1 MWVPEVQGACYT
13 PVLDAALPY
22 SYIGTS
28 GSYQFVEDEAK
39 EECIGPDRK
48 NLLQGWIQQS
58 GLDADERYWHPKDS
72 DSLEV
77 EVVTVEESQLAQT
90 DFSSADFI
98 YICGDTTKSS
108 KAYQNPQAVWDA
120 VANSVSLQKVPCM
133 IDASSGVWEKCA
145 AYQEGYT
152 GQSDFIHENVYIF
165 GTKDAAAREP
175 LFENLEGVVSDTSG
189 CSEVSRIDQKR
200 KYDKKRRGKT
210 FDRHYPSVS
219 DAIYY

>member
-1 MWVPEVQGACYT
+1 MRT
-13 PVLDAALPY
+13 KVLA
-22 SYIGTS
+22 S
-28 GSYQFVEDEAK
+28 
-39 EECIGPDRK
+39 
-48 NLLQGWIQQS
+48 
-58 GLDADERYWHPKDS
+58 KDS
-72 DSLEV
+72 DSLEI
-77 EVVTVEESQLAQT
+77 EVVTVEESQLDQT
-90 DFSSADFI
+90 DLSAADFI

-133 IDASSGVWEKCA
+133 IDASSEVWEKCA

-165 GTKDAAAREP
+165 GTKDAASREP
-175 LFENLEGVVSDTSG
+175 LFENLEGVISDTSG
-189 CSEVSRIDQKR
+189 LSEVLELI
-200 KYDKKRRGKT
+200 KKENMIRSGEEKT